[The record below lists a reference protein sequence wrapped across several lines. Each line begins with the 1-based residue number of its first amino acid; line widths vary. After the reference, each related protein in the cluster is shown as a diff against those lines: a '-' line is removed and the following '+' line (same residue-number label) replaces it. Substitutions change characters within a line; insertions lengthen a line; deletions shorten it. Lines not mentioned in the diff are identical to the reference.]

1 MIHGTLAQAI
11 GVSIDIVSIAAAVS
25 IAIVSIAIVS
35 IAIVSTTIARAAS
48 TAIKRSFLPLAPL

>member
-48 TAIKRSFLPLAPL
+48 TAIKRSYH